1 MSLAELV
8 LLILK
13 FAGIAGT
20 AASGFFGFFGKSTT
34 PSGHFTK
41 NGRRAFIALL
51 LSPLIAASAQ
61 VAEVIK
67 DQQKEQTEIHRVLRI
82 MTAIKDVSISFWLS
96 IPLSNPHLDLAGYR
110 ERLDK
115 DVEAFV
121 SACTEVEG
129 VCVQPS
135 LETLVKVD
143 GKPSVI
149 GIHAESALLSNSET
163 ESFAASLFSFH
174 GIAISFYKDPAPSQ
188 DYRPYSFDN
197 ADLTFLAQCRGDEL
211 IMLGRHCQGGNG
223 ELQVAYLLDKK
234 QLWLTADSLPSNSN
248 EWISNGRIL
257 ALPDLRGVRMIV
269 HLLPAPAL
277 ALTGPRG
284 IAAAQAHHEIPSV
297 IIAMAGHTFAF
308 EGNALERQIDA
319 EYGPYYV
326 YTFPKREEDFPL
338 LQRKLKLDSQ
348 VFCS

>member
-1 MSLAELV
+1 MSQVELV

-13 FAGIAGT
+13 FAGIVGT
-20 AASGFFGFFGKSTT
+20 AVSGFFGLFGNSTS
-34 PSGHFTK
+34 PSGHLTK

-82 MTAIKDVSISFWLS
+82 LTPPIKDVSISFWLG
-96 IPLSNPHLDLAGYR
+96 IPLSSPPLAGYR

-115 DVEAFV
+115 EVEAFV

-129 VCVQPS
+129 ACVQPS
-135 LETLVKVD
+135 LGILGKAD

-149 GIHAESALLSNSET
+149 GIHAESPLLPNSET
-163 ESFAASLFSFH
+163 ESFAASLVSFH
-174 GIAISFYKDPAPSQ
+174 GIVISFYKDPASSQ
-188 DYRPYSFDN
+188 EYRPYSFDN
-197 ADLTFLAQCRGDEL
+197 ADLTFIAQCRGDEL
-211 IMLGRHCQGGNG
+211 VMLGRQCQGGNG
-223 ELQVAYLLDKK
+223 ELQVGYHLDKK
-234 QLWLTADSLPSNSN
+234 QLWLAADRLPSNSN

-257 ALPDLRGVRMIV
+257 ALPDLQGVRMIV

-277 ALTGPRG
+277 ALAGPRG
-284 IAAAQAHHEIPSV
+284 IAAAQAHHEIMGV
-297 IIAMAGHTFAF
+297 FIAIAGQTFAF
-308 EGNALERQIDA
+308 ERDALKRQIDA

-326 YTFPKREEDFPL
+326 YTFPKHEDDFPI
-338 LQRKLKLDSQ
+338 LQRKLKVSSSQ
-348 VFCS
+348 TTP